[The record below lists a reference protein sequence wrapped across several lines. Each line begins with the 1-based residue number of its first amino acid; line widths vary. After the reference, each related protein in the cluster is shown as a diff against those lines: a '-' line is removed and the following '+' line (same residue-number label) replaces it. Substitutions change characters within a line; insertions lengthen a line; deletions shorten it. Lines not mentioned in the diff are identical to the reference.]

1 MVVCSITLSTIES
14 NIVSNILQH
23 TDSYYKVQE
32 LSWKGNPEG
41 KKICMTDKQTNNSWA
56 GVNLYG
62 CTHCA
67 PSPYPLTPPSPPPPS
82 STPPPPPSCF
92 SRAAV
97 GGYKKFYR
105 KTENKQTH
113 REQIQSLL
121 NLISNVTLGG
131 NSTTTFISRCRMIAA
146 VWKYIIPLFSYPRYS

>member
-1 MVVCSITLSTIES
+1 
-14 NIVSNILQH
+14 
-23 TDSYYKVQE
+23 
-32 LSWKGNPEG
+32 
-41 KKICMTDKQTNNSWA
+41 MTDKQTNNSWA

-97 GGYKKFYR
+97 GGYKKL
-105 KTENKQTH
+105 KKKN
-113 REQIQSLL
+113 REQTDTQRANTEPTQSDFKC
-121 NLISNVTLGG
+121 
-131 NSTTTFISRCRMIAA
+131 NSGREFDNHFYLK
-146 VWKYIIPLFSYPRYS
+146 V